1 MTETTDNIV
10 RLAAL
15 QDSDSLKPGSE
26 DAMALAFAE
35 RYAAELRFVARWG
48 RWLHYAGTRWQHDDT
63 LAVFDRVR
71 ALCREVALEC
81 GKSAKT
87 SASAKTVAAVER
99 LARSDRRLAATAA
112 QWDAEPWFLNT
123 ADSTFDLR
131 TANGQPP
138 AHTDYITKQTACVAA
153 PTGTPHPLWTAFLQ
167 RVTDDDTELQQ
178 FLQRYIGYC
187 LTGLTVEHRFVFAYG
202 TGANGK
208 GTFINSIAGIFGNYA
223 TSADMGTFIATNN
236 ERHPTD
242 LAKLAGARLVV
253 AQETERG
260 RRWDESKI
268 KNLTGGDTISARFM
282 RQDFF
287 DFTPSFKLLIAGNHK
302 PRMSGVDEAMRRR
315 LLLVPFTV
323 QIPVSER
330 DLNLPDKLKAEWP
343 AILRWCLNGCL
354 EWQRIGLAPPESV
367 RAATENYFSDQD
379 TLGQWLDDCTE
390 DGGPLAFTRIKDLFA
405 SWKDWTEA
413 RNYKPGTTMALSDM
427 LVDRGFVKKRE
438 SNTGQRGFAGLT
450 VKVKGG

>member
-1 MTETTDNIV
+1 VTDENII

-15 QDSDSLKPGSE
+15 QDSGKEIKPGSE
-26 DAMALAFAE
+26 DGMALAFAE
-35 RYAAELRFVARWG
+35 KYGDELRYVAIWG
-48 RWLHYAGTRWQHDDT
+48 RWLHYTGTRWHYDDT
-63 LAVFDRVR
+63 LHVFDRVR
-71 ALCREVALEC
+71 ALCREIALEC
-81 GKSAKT
+81 EKSKAN
-87 SASAKTVAAVER
+87 ASAKTVAAVER
-99 LARSDRRLAATAA
+99 LARSDRRLAATSA
-112 QWDAEPWFLNT
+112 QWDAEPWLLNT
-123 ADSTFDLR
+123 AGGTFDLR
-131 TANGQPP
+131 TGDSQSPT
-138 AHTDYITKQTACVAA
+138 HTDYLTRQTACVAA
-153 PTGTPHPLWTAFLQ
+153 PAPAPHPLWTAFLQ
-167 RVTDDDTELQQ
+167 RVTNDDSELQQ
-178 FLQRYIGYC
+178 FLQRYVGYC
-187 LTGLTVEHRFVFAYG
+187 LSGLTTEHRFVFAYG

-208 GTFINSIAGIFGNYA
+208 GTFVKTVAGILGDYA
-223 TSADMGTFIATNN
+223 TAADMGTFIATNN

-287 DFTPSFKLLIAGNHK
+287 DFVPSFKLLIAGNHK
-302 PRMSGVDEAMRRR
+302 PRMSSVDEAMRRR

-323 QIPVSER
+323 QIPAGER
-330 DLNLPDKLKAEWP
+330 DPKLPDKLKAEWP

-354 EWQRIGLAPPESV
+354 EWQRMGLAPPKSV
-367 RAATENYFSDQD
+367 CEATESYFADQD

-405 SWKDWTEA
+405 SWKDWCEA

-427 LVDRGFVKKRE
+427 LTDRGFVRKRE
-438 SNTGQRGFAGLT
+438 GHTGQRGFAGLAI
-450 VKVKGG
+450 KAKGG